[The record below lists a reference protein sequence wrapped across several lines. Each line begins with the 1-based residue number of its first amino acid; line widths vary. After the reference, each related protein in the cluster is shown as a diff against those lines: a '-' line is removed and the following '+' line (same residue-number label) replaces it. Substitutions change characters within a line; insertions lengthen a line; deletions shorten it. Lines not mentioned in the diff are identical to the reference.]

1 MPRGVYVRK
10 QEETGYKDRA
20 YWAWKLKKQAG
31 FVCEV
36 CGRRQPARLL
46 RAESFSEKLTLRGRV
61 VCLECLAAEHF
72 EEPVLSIL
80 AFRELAWRSGI
91 PLSKLLL
98 RRWVQAELIVKSY
111 LGFFPKS
118 LLTKVALLFHNRFLP
133 YEKLADLLS
142 KQQVRTVILQN
153 LVTGRPEILTIIEEF
168 PGTSMDGRLYLCQR
182 LLSGD
187 ILIRSKKKG
196 VEDGRLVQA

>member
-46 RAESFSEKLTLRGRV
+46 RAESSSEKLILQGRV
-61 VCLECLAAEHF
+61 ICLECLAAEHF
-72 EEPVLSIL
+72 GEPVLNIT
-80 AFRELAWRSGI
+80 AFQKLAWQSGI
-91 PLSKLLL
+91 LLSRPQLQQ
-98 RRWVQAELIVKSY
+98 WVQAGLITGSH
-111 LGFFPKS
+111 LGFLPRS
-118 LLTKVALLFHNRFLP
+118 LLTKAALLYHNRSLP
-133 YEKLADLLS
+133 SEKLSELLS
-142 KQQVRTVILQN
+142 KQQVRTILLTN
-153 LVTGRPEILTIIEEF
+153 LVTGYPEVLTIIEEF
-168 PGTSMDGRLYLCQR
+168 PAASMDGRLYLCRR

-187 ILIRSKKKG
+187 ILIRSKKKEKDRG
-196 VEDGRLVQA
+196 LVQA